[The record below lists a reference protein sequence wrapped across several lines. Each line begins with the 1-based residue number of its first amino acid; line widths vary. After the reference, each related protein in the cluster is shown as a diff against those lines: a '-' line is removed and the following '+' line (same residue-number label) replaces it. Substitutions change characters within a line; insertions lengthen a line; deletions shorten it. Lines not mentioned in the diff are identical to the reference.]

1 MTALSVGYIQTY
13 RDSVDSLGESVD
25 MSIKVRCDLSEMF
38 FLFVLLL
45 NYIICVC
52 VLLQGMYTLMARC
65 EELDRSMQPIHTLA
79 AQIRDIKRTLDALET
94 ICK

>member
-1 MTALSVGYIQTY
+1 MY
-13 RDSVDSLGESVD
+13 
-25 MSIKVRCDLSEMF
+25 DLKTF
-38 FLFVLLL
+38 FMVCHVFLLP
-45 NYIICVC
+45 
-52 VLLQGMYTLMARC
+52 QGMYTLMARC